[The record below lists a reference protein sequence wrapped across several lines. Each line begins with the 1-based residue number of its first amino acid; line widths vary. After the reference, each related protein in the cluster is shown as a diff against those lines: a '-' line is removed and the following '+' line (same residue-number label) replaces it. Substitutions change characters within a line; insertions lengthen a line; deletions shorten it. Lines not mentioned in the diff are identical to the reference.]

1 MANKLFE
8 MVNSNASRFGNREVY
23 YHKNYA
29 TNRWESTKWTDF
41 QRDVESVSLAF
52 EILGLKPQQCVAVFS
67 QNMPNNLVTDFAA
80 FRNRAISVPI
90 YATSSKSEVD
100 YIVTDSQAHI
110 LCVGSQEHYDI
121 ACRVDRYNSTLLPM
135 IMYIPEMNFQPDDAP
150 TYT

>member
-80 FRNRAISVPI
+80 FRNC
-90 YATSSKSEVD
+90 SSGIPTESG
-100 YIVTDSQAHI
+100 IFPPNCSII
-110 LCVGSQEHYDI
+110 LTY
-121 ACRVDRYNSTLLPM
+121 STGTEDEP
-135 IMYIPEMNFQPDDAP
+135 
-150 TYT
+150 